1 MLLIAR
7 VRMVRTV
14 MLRMFVLLAIRI
26 VRVALVEVQFSVSS
40 VLRTERFLQHARVL
54 MDISKWVRNTFLA
67 FLFELK

>member
-26 VRVALVEVQFSVSS
+26 VRVALVEVRFSVYSA
-40 VLRTERFLQHARVL
+40 LRTERFHPHARVL